1 MRRADRAC
9 STRRVRAAPDY
20 PIATYAWS
28 IGDGQGA
35 TTPTRA
41 VTHVYAQ
48 PGTYTATL
56 TVTGRRKA
64 RGSELHDPRLK
75 RDSCLVK
82 PDLPGA
88 TSAEITPIARVLWLS
103 PSTPAERSVELVAR
117 VLEGRA
123 DIVPKELEVWADG
136 PLVSYTIDD
145 EVEGVRRVAEDR
157 GWSRFHIVGFSAGAT
172 VALICARVMASSVA
186 TVTVIEPATIG
197 DDDWSAGEADWRAR
211 MQTIFALPPPLRRI
225 AFRQAMM
232 HPDEAPPERLLP
244 SSDSPE
250 RGQLLEQ
257 ALATT
262 GYASSDWA
270 VLTQPVLVV
279 TCGRS
284 HPRFAEVSARL
295 RDVVPDVSAAMFPS
309 LSHLESPQRHDP
321 ERLGALLVDLWS
333 RPR

>member
-1 MRRADRAC
+1 MEYRRRARRDDAHAGRH
-9 STRRVRAAPDY
+9 TRVRP
-20 PIATYAWS
+20 T
-28 IGDGQGA
+28 GDLYG
-35 TTPTRA
+35 
-41 VTHVYAQ
+41 HVS
-48 PGTYTATL
+48 
-56 TVTGRRKA
+56 VTGRRKA
-64 RGSELHDPRLK
+64 RGTASRSSHE

-157 GWSRFHIVGFSAGAT
+157 GWSRFHIVGFSAGAA

-257 ALATT
+257 ALAKT

-284 HPRFAEVSARL
+284 HPGSPRSAR
-295 RDVVPDVSAAMFPS
+295 DSVT
-309 LSHLESPQRHDP
+309 
-321 ERLGALLVDLWS
+321 
-333 RPR
+333 